1 MLNRIVT
8 IILSLLMICGLA
20 YAANLL
26 SGWNKVVEY
35 PIWAAGLG
43 IIAGNIPY
51 LSRVI
56 RRAANPELFIKFGL
70 VLLGASVSFSVITAV
85 GWRGLIQVL
94 IGMPLVFFFTWYIAR
109 LFKIDD
115 KLRALL
121 STAVSICGVSAAVAA
136 AGSITAKKEQ
146 LTYVITLVILFA
158 LPLMVLTPYFSELLH
173 LSPAVAGAWMGNNI
187 DTTAAVTGAAQI
199 YGDEALKIASIVKMG
214 QNVFIGVVAF
224 FLALYFALRVEKKQ
238 DSKPRV
244 REIWDKFPKF
254 VIGFV
259 IMSILA
265 TLGVFSGG
273 DVKIIKKIQTAFFTV
288 AFVCIGLSFNF
299 KEMRTLGGKPLAV
312 FALATV
318 FNSLTALGLAWVL
331 FSGYE
336 D

>member
-1 MLNRIVT
+1 MLNRVVT

-26 SGWNKVVEY
+26 SVWNKVVEY

-146 LTYVITLVILFA
+146 LT
-158 LPLMVLTPYFSELLH
+158 
-173 LSPAVAGAWMGNNI
+173 
-187 DTTAAVTGAAQI
+187 
-199 YGDEALKIASIVKMG
+199 
-214 QNVFIGVVAF
+214 
-224 FLALYFALRVEKKQ
+224 
-238 DSKPRV
+238 
-244 REIWDKFPKF
+244 
-254 VIGFV
+254 
-259 IMSILA
+259 
-265 TLGVFSGG
+265 
-273 DVKIIKKIQTAFFTV
+273 
-288 AFVCIGLSFNF
+288 
-299 KEMRTLGGKPLAV
+299 
-312 FALATV
+312 
-318 FNSLTALGLAWVL
+318 
-331 FSGYE
+331 
-336 D
+336 